1 MTENFVGRQK
11 ELDAFKHCLTSPIQN
26 GIYYFGPGGIGKT
39 VLLKKITALCKE
51 ELNCQAVFIDFFS
64 TKNRSIEG
72 LQNTIV
78 EQLNTPQAFQEIF
91 ETRKK
96 LEEVRTGPA
105 FSYQKELISSL
116 QKQIEVTFSRC
127 CNEAAKNKSI
137 VIIFDS
143 FEYVQWRDI
152 GRWFIEDFL
161 PSVKT
166 DGEYGIIVVLAGRPE
181 PKIAS
186 TPKNIIQYQLPGLSK
201 DEGLPT

>member
-1 MTENFVGRQK
+1 MTKYFVGRQD
-11 ELDAFKHCLTSPIQN
+11 EIEAFKRCLTSQTQN
-26 GIYYFGPGGIGKT
+26 GIYFFGPGGIGKT
-39 VLLKKITALCKE
+39 VLLKKITALCEE

-127 CNEAAKNKSI
+127 CNEAAKNKSV

-143 FEYVQWRDI
+143 FEYVQRRNI
-152 GRWFIEDFL
+152 GRWFLNDFL
-161 PSVKT
+161 PALKR
-166 DGEYGIIVVLAGRPE
+166 EYT
-181 PKIAS
+181 AS
-186 TPKNIIQYQLPGLSK
+186 PLCQCYLRHWQM
-201 DEGLPT
+201 